1 MVSPHGVG
9 ACGPASCI
17 FAQENGAVLQA
28 AHANILVP
36 STILYSPSGVLAPPV
51 SGKSCLI
58 LSDDDDLLSL
68 VIVVSKDNAWVW
80 SCQSRKTVCLIRHRT
95 V

>member
-51 SGKSCLI
+51 SGSH
-58 LSDDDDLLSL
+58 
-68 VIVVSKDNAWVW
+68 A
-80 SCQSRKTVCLIRHRT
+80 
-95 V
+95 